1 MDTIWCASRQRQLF
15 HGDLRCRRERL
26 HLHLQRTICDRG
38 CGSLVVF
45 IEFDDQQVSY
55 ILFRYRYGSSMKHLS
70 LTVWSQYSTTLVTS
84 SSTSSAAPSST
95 TVLTIS
101 EPSPSATASS
111 SPPQSTDSGLPIGA
125 KIAIGSICGVVGII
139 LILLGTCCILRK
151 RKRSKAASEPQF
163 VHAEAEKAPALKT
176 DGGASGGH
184 MAQMSE
190 LHDVPVKR
198 SRAELP

>member
-1 MDTIWCASRQRQLF
+1 MDTIWCACRERQLL
-15 HGDLRCRRERL
+15 HGNLRCRRERL
-26 HLHLQRTICDRG
+26 HLHLQRTICDRR

-45 IEFDDQQVSY
+45 IEFDEQQVSY
-55 ILFRYRYGSSMKHLS
+55 ILSRYRYGSYMKQIS

-84 SSTSSAAPSST
+84 SSTSSAGTSST
-95 TVLTIS
+95 SALTNS
-101 EPSPSATASS
+101 ETSPSATASP
-111 SPPQSTDSGLPIGA
+111 SPPQNTNSGLPIGA
-125 KIAIGSICGVVGII
+125 KIAIGSVCGVVGIT

-163 VHAEAEKAPALKT
+163 VHAEAEKVPALKT

-190 LHDVPVKR
+190 LHDVPVER
-198 SRAELP
+198 PRAELS